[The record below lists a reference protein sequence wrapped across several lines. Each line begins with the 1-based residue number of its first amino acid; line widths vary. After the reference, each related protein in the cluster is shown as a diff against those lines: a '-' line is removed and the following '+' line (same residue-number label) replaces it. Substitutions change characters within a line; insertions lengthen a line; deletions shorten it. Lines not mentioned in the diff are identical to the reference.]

1 MKRVYLV
8 PLMQKINLDAA
19 DLITTSSGGGYV
31 ANAADAPYV
40 PDLSKW
46 NILA

>member
-19 DLITTSSGGGYV
+19 DLITTSSGGGGT
-31 ANAADAPYV
+31 
-40 PDLSKW
+40 
-46 NILA
+46 